1 MRLAEAPAASLPA
14 VPPPFAPPL
23 LPQPAQPAPHARL
36 AYARESSLS
45 PARAAS
51 QRRFSH
57 SRGRPRGVGLSTE
70 RSASRSNS
78 DWNDAGSGWRDRSE
92 SRDGSRAPLCG
103 TPFIAASRGGS
114 IKSDGKAAPTMDGEE
129 GQLRAASE
137 EDKGLWAVRLA
148 RHFCGIRDRRALRTP
163 LVRPLRHLSPT
174 TEGYLLAFLGSF
186 PSILIA
192 CGIALGLSS
201 LPSGAFDATPLT
213 VGSLGATA
221 VLVYAIPEG
230 PLSQPRN
237 VVGGHLVSALTGAI
251 ISQLFALSSRFETD
265 LASDNTLA
273 SADSWESL
281 TPVAA
286 ALAVSLAI
294 FAMQVTGTVHPP
306 GGATALIAAY
316 HRTTAQRWTYVLD
329 VVLSVSAMGLWG
341 MVVNNLGRR
350 RYPAYWWTPPP
361 PDDAAVSSP
370 HPGALSLPPAE
381 LPPPQPPGGGYDEGK
396 KSTRRLSPEAHF
408 QHTPPPKLSP
418 SEDVERR
425 WLGRLGEVDE
435 EALAGG
441 DEQAEREV
449 ARWCAAENEERGRR
463 ATRR

>member
-1 MRLAEAPAASLPA
+1 MRLADAPSSRLATLPA
-14 VPPPFAPPL
+14 PLVEPPL
-23 LPQPAQPAPHARL
+23 FPPPAQPAPHARL

-57 SRGRPRGVGLSTE
+57 SRGRPRIGAGAGGGGSAE
-70 RSASRSNS
+70 RSASRGGGS
-78 DWNDAGSGWRDRSE
+78 DWSGDAGWRERSE
-92 SRDGSRAPLCG
+92 SRDGSRAPLWRG
-103 TPFIAASRGGS
+103 ALFSSAARGAS
-114 IKSDGKAAPTMDGEE
+114 TEKAAAVGEE
-129 GQLRAASE
+129 EKPDLGLK
-137 EDKGLWAVRLA
+137 EDNKGLWVVRLG
-148 RHFCGIRDRRALRTP
+148 RHFCGIRDRRTLATP

-192 CGIALGLSS
+192 CGLSLGLSS
-201 LPSGAFDATPLT
+201 LPSSAFAATPLT

-221 VLVYAIPEG
+221 VLLYAIPEG

-237 VVGGHLVSALTGAI
+237 LVGGHLVSALTGAI
-251 ISQLFALSSRFETD
+251 ISQLFALSSRFDTSE
-265 LASDNTLA
+265 ASDNTLA
-273 SADSWESL
+273 SGDSWGSL

-294 FAMQVTGTVHPP
+294 FTMQVTGTVHPP
-306 GGATALIAAY
+306 GASSNWFVIAAY
-316 HRTTAQRWTYVLD
+316 HRSTAQRWTYVLD
-329 VVLSVSAMGLWG
+329 VVISVSAMGVWA

-350 RYPAYWWTPPP
+350 ALALPP
-361 PDDAAVSSP
+361 S
-370 HPGALSLPPAE
+370 SLPPPSTNSAE
-381 LPPPQPPGGGYDEGK
+381 AKPKRRPSPPSHFEH
-396 KSTRRLSPEAHF
+396 AHAASG
-408 QHTPPPKLSP
+408 PLSP
-418 SEDVERR
+418 SEDLERR

-441 DEQAEREV
+441 DEPAQREEEAWRERE
-449 ARWCAAENEERGRR
+449 EEEERGRR